1 MLIDPWGQ
9 ILSKLP
15 EGEGF
20 IQGTLSK
27 DKLKEVRSK
36 LPALKHR
43 KL

>member
-9 ILSKLP
+9 VLTRLP

-20 IQGTLSK
+20 ITGTLSK

-43 KL
+43 QF

>member
-1 MLIDPWGQ
+1 MLIDPWGAV
-9 ILSKLP
+9 LANLP

-20 IQGTLSK
+20 ITGALSK

-43 KL
+43 RL

>member
-9 ILSKLP
+9 ILTNLAH
-15 EGEGF
+15 GEGF
-20 IQGTLSK
+20 ITGTLSK
-27 DKLKEVRSK
+27 DKLKEVRSE